1 MLKST
6 NVTAIQESADAIL
19 ILNKDKDICNLAKER
34 EEAEMDYYSGLL
46 NAEAKG
52 RAEGKAEAYAE
63 LIAGWKAKGMTDE
76 EIQKLLPTN

>member
-19 ILNKDKDICNLAKER
+19 ILNQDKDICDLAKKR
-34 EEAEMDYYSGLL
+34 EEAEMDYYSGIL

-52 RAEGKAEAYAE
+52 RAEGAANERAK
-63 LIAGWKAKGMTDE
+63 LIARWKAKGMTEE
-76 EIQKLLPTN
+76 EIADLLSDN